1 VKRVLREPALQLW
14 AGATALLML
23 TWPLLVLD
31 RPLHV
36 FIAFFLIWALIIAG
50 LYAIAWAHGEQSD
63 PEAEAEA
70 ESRYDV

>member
-1 VKRVLREPALQLW
+1 MKRLLREPAFQLA
-14 AGATALLML
+14 AGVAALILL

-36 FIAFFLIWALIIAG
+36 FIAFFVIWALIIAG
-50 LYAIAWAHGEQSD
+50 LYAIAWAHGEQED
-63 PEAEAEA
+63 PDAVA